1 MLLLQPIVSEKT
13 AKQGSGCYV
22 FRVQKRVN
30 QIEVKK
36 EIERLYR
43 VKVKKV
49 QIINTPSKKRRLGKF
64 VGVRPGIKKAIV
76 VLKEGQKISALS

>member
-1 MLLLQPIVSEKT
+1 MLLQLIISEKT
-13 AKQGSGCYV
+13 AKQGEGCYV
-22 FRVQKRVN
+22 FSVTRRTN

-64 VGVRPGIKKAIV
+64 VGARPGIKKAIV
-76 VLKEGQKISALS
+76 ILKEGQKISAFS